1 MEHPIVNEMT
11 QVVEPIM
18 RQAGDLL
25 LSYFRTDKIES
36 KRKSDGSYVCNVDV
50 ASETLLK
57 QELSKIVPEASFFA
71 EESGIS
77 GNNDYRWVIDPIDGT
92 TNFVHGMPYFC
103 ISVAF
108 TYKDEPLWGAVFNPL
123 MNDFFCARKGQ
134 GAYLNGSRLEI
145 KPRKEPEK
153 SILVI
158 GLPYTKHA
166 GFMTV
171 VEQIPKVA
179 KQAYAFRHYGAVAL
193 DQAYVACGSLD
204 AIFCPRLGWWDVAAG
219 MLLITEAGGLV
230 SDFQGNPVTPAY
242 KSYAAGSPEVQR
254 ELLKLFEQTIS

>member
-77 GNNDYRWVIDPIDGT
+77 GNNDYRWVIDPLDGT
-92 TNFVHGMPYFC
+92 TNFAHGIPHFC
-103 ISVAF
+103 ISVAL
-108 TYKDEPLWGAVFNPL
+108 THNDEQVFGIIYQPILDELFWAQQGKGAW
-123 MNDFFCARKGQ
+123 
-134 GAYLNGSRLEI
+134 LNGDRMAVSA
-145 KPRKEPEK
+145 PDSFEK
-153 SILVI
+153 SLLVV
-158 GLPYTKHA
+158 GLPYSANGDYEGMLKKLTL
-166 GFMTV
+166 
-171 VEQIPKVA
+171 VA
-179 KQAYAFRHYGAVAL
+179 PDAYGFRHFGAAAL
-193 DQAYVACGSLD
+193 DLAYVACGRADGMFFAGLS
-204 AIFCPRLGWWDVAAG
+204 WWDFAAG
-219 MLLITEAGGLV
+219 DLIVREAGGQT
-230 SDFQGNPVTPAY
+230 SDFKGNPITLDAPSCV
-242 KSYAAGSPEVQR
+242 AGGATVHK
-254 ELLKLFEQTIS
+254 ELLERLGR